1 LLPTIIMVPMASL
14 SVLLSLQRGIL
25 VVARRT
31 RPITIA
37 TALEVGGIAVLFPLL
52 GWRAGMVGVTAAAV
66 SLLVGRIIA
75 NSFLTMACGKAM
87 GRPGW
92 PESPPS

>member
-1 LLPTIIMVPMASL
+1 MAFL

-37 TALEVGGIAVLFPLL
+37 TALEVSGIALLFPLL
-52 GWRAGMVGVTAAAV
+52 GWNVGMVGVTAAAI
-66 SLLVGRIIA
+66 SILVGRIFA
-75 NSFLTMACGKAM
+75 NSFLTVACKKAM
-87 GRPGW
+87 G
-92 PESPPS
+92 PSVWKENSTA